1 MLRIW
6 IFEFYVMLIIS
17 ESCFDPYNYFNSSDL
32 LSSAVL
38 FLAYKLISKKNVLI
52 GMD

>member
-1 MLRIW
+1 MLR

-17 ESCFDPYNYFNSSDL
+17 ESFFDPYKYFNSSL

-52 GMD
+52 GTD